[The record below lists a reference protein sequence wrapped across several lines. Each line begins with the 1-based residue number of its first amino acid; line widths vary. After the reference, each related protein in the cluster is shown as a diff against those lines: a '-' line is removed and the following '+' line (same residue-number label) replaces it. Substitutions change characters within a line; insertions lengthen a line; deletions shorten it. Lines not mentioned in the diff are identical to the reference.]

1 MKLGFEELYSEIER
15 NNISKF
21 EEVEKKAKEE
31 SKKNM
36 MISIIICVVL
46 DIVLFIALN
55 SGLMTLLPIAVVDL
69 IVFVII
75 NLVFSKNQREY
86 TRLFKENVIGS
97 LFGNFYDDLIY
108 EPAGSISKYTYNEGR
123 YDEYYNRYKSED
135 HMQGKIDNKYHI
147 EMAEV
152 KTEKEETERDSN
164 GNTRTRT
171 YTIFHGLFAKIQMEK
186 SLQTSLQIR
195 DNYDTSRGERVRM
208 DSAMFEK
215 YFDVASDNKIIT
227 MQVLT
232 HDVMEMLMD
241 FQNNSKIKFDIS
253 IYGDKMYLRFNTR
266 DMFELKSLKKGAFD
280 KEMLKKYYDVLDF
293 TYTLSRKIIELIE
306 EAKI

>member
-1 MKLGFEELYSEIER
+1 MKKGFEELYSEIES

-21 EEVEKKAKEE
+21 EDVEKRAKQE

-46 DIVLFIALN
+46 DILLFKSLN
-55 SGLMTLLPIAVVDL
+55 SGIMTLLPIAIVD
-69 IVFVII
+69 IFVFVII
-75 NLVFSKNQREY
+75 NLVFSKNKREY
-86 TRLFKENVIGS
+86 TRVFKENVIGA
-97 LFGNFYDDLIY
+97 LVANFYDDLIY
-108 EPAGSISKYTYNEGR
+108 EPKGSVSRYVYNEGR
-123 YDEYYNRYKSED
+123 YNEYYNRYKSED
-135 HMQGKIDNKYHI
+135 YIQGKIDNKYFI
-147 EMAEV
+147 EMGEV

-164 GNTRTRT
+164 GNTRTT
-171 YTIFHGLFAKIQMEK
+171 TDTVFHGIFAKVQMEK

-195 DNYDTSRGERVRM
+195 DNWNTSRGERVKM

-227 MQVLT
+227 MQILT
-232 HDVMEMLMD
+232 HDVMEILMD
-241 FQNNSKIKFDIS
+241 FRNKMNMKFDIS
-253 IYGDKMYLRFNTR
+253 IYGNQMYLRFNTGAV
-266 DMFELKSLKKGAFD
+266 FEMKSLKKGAFD
-280 KEMLKKYYDVLDF
+280 KAMLNKYYNILDF